1 MARGGRKTG
10 NRILDA
16 LPRDVLQSLEPELEQ
31 TEMSVRDYVYSRGE
45 PIEWVHFPIDS
56 VISLV
61 TEMDDGRSVEVAT
74 VGREGMAG
82 LPVFLQAAYTS
93 AHDSFCQIP
102 GSSLRM
108 SADAFTAVA
117 NNGGELQA
125 LLQRYTQALF
135 SQVAQNSACNRLHSI
150 EQRCARWLLLTHDRV
165 GRDEFPLTQEF
176 IAQMLGVQR
185 STVSGV
191 AGALQK
197 DGVIRYSRGVITI
210 VDRRALEAISCEC
223 YRVIAD
229 EFAHLIPT
237 ATSSA

>member
-1 MARGGRKTG
+1 MTGGNQTG

-16 LPRDVLQSLEPELEQ
+16 LPDHEFRLLEPSLERTEL
-31 TEMSVRDYVYSRGE
+31 SLRDYVYRRDE
-45 PIEWVHFPIDS
+45 PIEVVHFPIDC

-61 TEMDDGRSVEVAT
+61 AEMDDGRSVEVAT

-93 AHDSFCQIP
+93 AHNSFCQLP
-102 GSSLRM
+102 GFSLRM
-108 SADAFTAVA
+108 RADAFAAVA
-117 NNGGELQA
+117 NNGGSLQT

-135 SQVAQNSACNRLHSI
+135 SQVAQSSACNRMHPI

-165 GRDEFPLTQEF
+165 GDDEFPLTQEF
-176 IAQMLGVQR
+176 LAQMLGVQR
-185 STVSGV
+185 STVNGV
-191 AGALQK
+191 ASTLQK

-210 VDRRALEAISCEC
+210 VDRGALERASCEC
-223 YRVIAD
+223 YRIIAE
-229 EFAHLIPT
+229 EFARLIPD